1 MRSAPDGSDIANILI
16 IISTAVM
23 LLWVLRL
30 CLRGRYCTLWQFW
43 WCYFLSQIYCYVFP
57 SCFRMTDFQYRKHL
71 DHHRHCCYV
80 AMGTSTCACIFIF
93 DKSWSYEKSTGYDS
107 LANSNMNEAAKFIRV
122 KDVTPIA
129 LLLCLSWC
137 CTVIKSYKIAL
148 CCFSLFKRAHSL
160 SFTFTFNQLT
170 ICFVPRVEGSA
181 TEA

>member
-1 MRSAPDGSDIANILI
+1 
-16 IISTAVM
+16 M

-122 KDVTPIA
+122 KDFTPIA

-137 CTVIKSYKIAL
+137 CIVIKSYKSHFAAFHCSKEPTHYLLLLLLISLQFVL
-148 CCFSLFKRAHSL
+148 CHEWKGPPLR
-160 SFTFTFNQLT
+160 
-170 ICFVPRVEGSA
+170 PRSWSGQVCCCGFA
-181 TEA
+181 AMAIIGW